1 MNTSRIFQA
10 TAMAGL
16 LGLGSIAFAQGT
28 TSVPAAP
35 DPAKSG
41 QASTKTPAGVPNPT
55 QRPDGSAPASREA
68 VKAEARVENRN
79 SANSMTPKGEAS
91 TTINHQPN
99 ATPRTS
105 GDMSRAD
112 VRQDAKKQ
120 TPKFGQ
126 TGERPEVPTNP
137 TDRTGTPK

>member
-1 MNTSRIFQA
+1 MNTPRIFQA
-10 TAMAGL
+10 TAMASLLAIGGL
-16 LGLGSIAFAQGT
+16 AFAQGT
-28 TSVPAAP
+28 TSVPATP
-35 DPAKSG
+35 DPAKGG

-68 VKAEARVENRN
+68 VRAEARAENRN
-79 SANSMTPKGEAS
+79 NANTMTPKGEAS
-91 TTINHQPN
+91 TTVNNQPN
-99 ATPRTS
+99 ATPRPT
-105 GDMSRAD
+105 GEVSRAE